1 MKSLT
6 PLLLILLFACSNPA
20 SNQQDSS
27 VPVPKRIPA
36 NLSPVP
42 LPQSKAGAQQG
53 EPFLF
58 TSPDGEV
65 YLSWIETTDS
75 LTHRLQF
82 ARLADSAW
90 TTPVTIASGRN
101 WFVNWADYPQMAT
114 DGEGHF
120 MATWLQKSG
129 KGTYAYDIMM
139 STSNGGV
146 IWTDPVTLNEDGKEA
161 EHGFV
166 SIAPYPGKGFLVS
179 WLDGRLTKPMP
190 AGSHDHE
197 GHGGGAM
204 TLRVATFDTAGRK
217 TGESEVD
224 NRTCDCCQTS
234 IAVGSSGPVVVYR
247 DRSENETRD
256 IWKASMLDG
265 KWQTPEPVS
274 LDQWIIN
281 GCPVNGPHL
290 EVNGNRA
297 AVAWFTSAKNSAG
310 VYTAFSSD
318 GGRSFREKIR
328 VHDSLPLGRVD
339 LVLADSS
346 TAMVSWMEGGQI
358 LARAVHADGETGPV
372 YFISKNSAAR
382 SAGFPQMTLSGKKLV
397 FAWTDA
403 DTKRIMTAVM
413 VL

>member
-1 MKSLT
+1 
-6 PLLLILLFACSNPA
+6 
-20 SNQQDSS
+20 
-27 VPVPKRIPA
+27 
-36 NLSPVP
+36 
-42 LPQSKAGAQQG
+42 
-53 EPFLF
+53 
-58 TSPDGEV
+58 
-65 YLSWIETTDS
+65 
-75 LTHRLQF
+75 
-82 ARLADSAW
+82 
-90 TTPVTIASGRN
+90 
-101 WFVNWADYPQMAT
+101 
-114 DGEGHF
+114 
-120 MATWLQKSG
+120 
-129 KGTYAYDIMM
+129 
-139 STSNGGV
+139 
-146 IWTDPVTLNEDGKEA
+146 
-161 EHGFV
+161 
-166 SIAPYPGKGFLVS
+166 
-179 WLDGRLTKPMP
+179 
-190 AGSHDHE
+190 
-197 GHGGGAM
+197 
-204 TLRVATFDTAGRK
+204 
-217 TGESEVD
+217 
-224 NRTCDCCQTS
+224 
-234 IAVGSSGPVVVYR
+234 
-247 DRSENETRD
+247 
-256 IWKASMLDG
+256 MLDG